1 MGNKFDN
8 PPIKVKLNSTKL
20 PWVLHKPK
28 KDLRVNKNPDLKS
41 ETMERSK
48 LRCFCPIAPNPQKD
62 REPAEETKV
71 K

>member
-8 PPIKVKLNSTKL
+8 PPIKVKLNSIKL
-20 PWVLHKPK
+20 PWVSHKPK
-28 KDLRVNKNPDLKS
+28 KDPRVNKNLDLKS

-48 LRCFCPIAPNPQKD
+48 LRCFYPIALNLQKD
-62 REPAEETKV
+62 LEPAEETKV